1 MNPKQNK
8 IKLKLNKLKYIIILY
23 KMPKKAKTDWMIH
36 LQKTYKEKKAK
47 NPAYKYSS
55 AMKDAKKTYK
65 KK

>member
-1 MNPKQNK
+1 
-8 IKLKLNKLKYIIILY
+8 
-23 KMPKKAKTDWMIH
+23 MPKKAKTDWMIH